1 MAKTQTNCP
10 RCKQPII
17 AEIEQIFDLNIDP
30 AAKQRLLSGNVNFI
44 HCPACG
50 YEGMVGTPIV
60 YHDPGKELLLTFFPP
75 EMGVPINEQEKQLGT
90 LINRV
95 LNSLPAE
102 KRKAYLLQP
111 QSMLA
116 YQTLLEKILEAD
128 GITKEMLDQQQQRLR
143 LLQRLISSPKTDLP
157 NLIKQE
163 ESLIDIS
170 FFSILSRLIQ
180 SAVSQQ
186 DEKTNQEL
194 LELQKLLFEQNN
206 IGKQLSIQ
214 AKDTEDAIK
223 ALQEASKDGLTREKL
238 LDLFINSSNETKVAT
253 WVGLARSGMDYS
265 FFQLLSNKIDSAI
278 KEEKQKLLDL
288 REKLL
293 KLTEE
298 IDKKVQ
304 EQYEETKKLIETI
317 ISNTNIEE
325 SAEKNLSRVDDL
337 FVQVLENELALARKN
352 ANLDRISKLERI
364 MIIIEKA
371 SEPPAEVKLI
381 QEFLSTKNDED
392 LTQKINENLEKIT
405 PELVDLLNN
414 VLAQTEGKNQD
425 PQIIDKLKE
434 VNRAVLRASMQ
445 KNLKNG

>member
-17 AEIEQIFDLNIDP
+17 AEIEQIFDLNTDP
-30 AAKQRLLSGNVNFI
+30 AAKQRLLSGTVNFI

-50 YEGMVGTPIV
+50 YEGMVGTSIV

-111 QSMLA
+111 QSMLT

-180 SAVSQQ
+180 SSVSQQ

-238 LDLFINSSNETKVAT
+238 LDLIINSSNETKVST
-253 WVGLARSGMDYS
+253 LVGLARSGMDYS

-381 QEFLSTKNDED
+381 QEFLSTKNDQD

-434 VNRAVLRASMQ
+434 VNRAVLHASMQ
-445 KNLKNG
+445 KNLNNG

>member
-17 AEIEQIFDLNIDP
+17 AEIEQIFDLNTDP
-30 AAKQRLLSGNVNFI
+30 AAKQRLLSGTVNFI

-111 QSMLA
+111 QSMLT

-143 LLQRLISSPKTDLP
+143 LLQRLISSPKTDLQ

-180 SAVSQQ
+180 SSVSQQ

-238 LDLFINSSNETKVAT
+238 LDLIINSSNETKIST
-253 WVGLARSGMDYS
+253 LVGLARSGMDYS

>member
-17 AEIEQIFDLNIDP
+17 AEIEQIFDLNTDP
-30 AAKQRLLSGNVNFI
+30 AAKQRLLSGTVNFI

-111 QSMLA
+111 QSMLT

-186 DEKTNQEL
+186 DEKTSQEL
-194 LELQKLLFEQNN
+194 LELQKILFEQNN
-206 IGKQLSIQ
+206 VGKQLSIQ

-238 LDLFINSSNETKVAT
+238 LDLIINSSNETKIST
-253 WVGLARSGMDYS
+253 LVGLARSGMDYS

-304 EQYEETKKLIETI
+304 EQYEETKKLIKTI
-317 ISNTNIEE
+317 ISNTDIEE

-381 QEFLSTKNDED
+381 QEFLSTKNDQD

>member
-17 AEIEQIFDLNIDP
+17 AEIEQIFDLNTDP
-30 AAKQRLLSGNVNFI
+30 AAKQRLLSGTVNFI

-111 QSMLA
+111 QSMLT

-180 SAVSQQ
+180 SSVSQQ

-238 LDLFINSSNETKVAT
+238 LDLIINSSNETKIST
-253 WVGLARSGMDYS
+253 LVGLARSGMDYS

-381 QEFLSTKNDED
+381 QEFLSTKNDQD